1 MAFQLFAMGQSVDAV
16 AAKTGRARSTVA
28 QYLED
33 YVAERKPADVS
44 AWVDDITYARVRA
57 AAERAPGAF
66 LKPVFEALG
75 GAVSYE
81 DIRVV
86 MKHAGMR

>member
-1 MAFQLFAMGQSVDAV
+1 VDEV
-16 AAKTGRARSTVA
+16 AAKTGRSRSTVG

-33 YVAERKPADVS
+33 YVAERKPESVS
-44 AWVDDITYARVRA
+44 AWVDDLTYARVRSA
-57 AAERAPGAF
+57 AKGTPGAF
-66 LKPVFEALG
+66 LKPVYEALG
-75 GAVSYE
+75 GTVSYE